1 MEQTFQAEAN
11 ILEKL
16 SAEPKNWWK
25 RLIVVLAVTVIVLW
39 GASSMHF
46 TGITEKGPG
55 VAKNVIYGL
64 THPDL
69 SLLFNLTEGGVPF
82 LVLQTFAIAI
92 LGTIFGAIL
101 AIPVSFL
108 SSSSIVPKWVSL
120 IFRAI
125 VLFIRTIPA
134 LIWAYIWI
142 RVTGPGAFCG
152 VMTQSICSIGMIS
165 KMYVTAI
172 EDLDRGV
179 LEALDACGCS
189 MFEKIRVGILP
200 QLSASFVSTA
210 IYRFDINLKDATTL
224 GIVGAGGIGAP
235 MLGYAKTAKYTRVG
249 SFLWA
254 LIIVVV
260 VIEWISTRIRAR
272 LAHGRR

>member
-16 SAEPKNWWK
+16 SAEPKNRWK
-25 RLIVVLAVTVIVLW
+25 RLIVVLVVTVIVLW
-39 GASSMHF
+39 GASSMNF

-82 LVLQTFAIAI
+82 LVLQTFAIAT